1 MKQLIALIFLLS
13 ISNNCQAN
21 AIAIDAV
28 KSNQKIIHF
37 LADKSLTDF
46 KITYQQLELGDICGF
61 VGCHWR
67 KLVSVILTSK
77 SANAPSTTILALVEG
92 IVPNNQNKPTV
103 TFVTLK
109 NSLPNTLVFID

>member
-13 ISNNCQAN
+13 ISNNCQA
-21 AIAIDAV
+21 IAIDAV
-28 KSNQKIIHF
+28 NSNQKIIHF
-37 LADKSLTDF
+37 LADKSLTNF

-67 KLVSVILTSK
+67 KLVSVIVTSK
-77 SANAPSTTILALVEG
+77 SANAPSTTIVALVEG